1 MENDVEVIQEIISEL
16 MAAADID
23 QEQAAYIV
31 RKSGV
36 LNSTNW
42 GAWITDVI
50 RIVWAMRERRE
61 DDRK

>member
-1 MENDVEVIQEIISEL
+1 MENEQEIITEL

-36 LNSTNW
+36 INAHNW
-42 GAWITDVI
+42 GAWITDVV
-50 RIVWAMRERRE
+50 RIVWAMKERRE
-61 DDRK
+61 DDGK